1 MIKEHPRAAEAHHG
15 ADFLPHIRAVAVHRA
30 FVALGL
36 RIAEPAMLQTGQGVV
51 KQLPAFIAQLL
62 PAVVLPAP
70 QSDHMTY
77 SSLLPSD
84 AAHTQNSSAM
94 LLARSAVSL
103 TFSASFSTGI

>member
-1 MIKEHPRAAEAHHG
+1 MIEEHSRAAEAHHI
-15 ADFLPHIRAVAVHRA
+15 ADFLPHIRSVAVHRA

-36 RIAEPAMLQTGQGVV
+36 GIAEPAMLQTGHGVV
-51 KQLPAFIAQLL
+51 KQFPALTAQLL

-70 QSDHMTY
+70 QSDHMADR
-77 SSLLPSD
+77 SLLPGN

-103 TFSASFSTGI
+103 TFSATFSTGI

>member
-1 MIKEHPRAAEAHHG
+1 MIEKHPRTTEAHYSSN
-15 ADFLPHIRAVAVHRA
+15 LISHIRTIAVHRA

-36 RIAEPAMLQTGQGVV
+36 GITKLAVIQTGQRVI
-51 KQLPAFIAQLL
+51 KQLPALTAQLL

-77 SSLLPSD
+77 SFLLPSD
-84 AAHTQNSSAM
+84 ATHTQNSSAM

-103 TFSASFSTGI
+103 TFSATFSTGI